1 MAQGPLNFSGN
12 LEGNLGDQG
21 RSQVGSHKDKDTN
34 NGDFPWNGLDVSQAV
49 GYGNS
54 GKGQDGGGDGK
65 EIHCID
71 VVNGLGKNKA
81 EDQAQD
87 RHPAQDG
94 EVVQKLDVEVVQ
106 GKFQTQGQA
115 GKEDQ
120 DQEAN
125 KGVAGNGQG
134 VGVFDSLDPLG
145 KEDQTNA

>member
-1 MAQGPLNFSGN
+1 M
-12 LEGNLGDQG
+12 
-21 RSQVGSHKDKDTN
+21 
-34 NGDFPWNGLDVSQAV
+34 
-49 GYGNS
+49 
-54 GKGQDGGGDGK
+54 
-65 EIHCID
+65 
-71 VVNGLGKNKA
+71 
-81 EDQAQD
+81 
-87 RHPAQDG
+87 
-94 EVVQKLDVEVVQ
+94 EVVQ